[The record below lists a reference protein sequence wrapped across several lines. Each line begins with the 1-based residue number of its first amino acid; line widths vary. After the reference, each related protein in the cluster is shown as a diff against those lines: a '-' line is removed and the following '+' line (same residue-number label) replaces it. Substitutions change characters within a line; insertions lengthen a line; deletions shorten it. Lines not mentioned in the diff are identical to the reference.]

1 MKKRLIVCSIGALF
15 ISLAPIFPMQSSQ
28 IRLVHAETSRKKVLT
43 QPLMSLGVSLTEE
56 QKKETKTLL
65 GDSQISD
72 KQLISVT
79 GETLAKYIGAMDASA
94 NIYSSAFIKP
104 LEKGSGVR
112 VEIVTPDKI
121 TMISAATYQN
131 AAITS
136 GVSDILIRIASVET
150 VTGEGALAGVYALLE
165 QAGIAVDQTTVQM
178 SQAEMSLIEKIKAE
192 TTLSDDE
199 TNKLIAELKKT
210 ITSNLVKKKAITE
223 EWLQKRLD
231 DICASYHVTFSD
243 GLKIEIISWLKSY
256 SKTDVAK
263 STKTVNQLEQSILTT
278 EWSDVLSKLDTV
290 LSPNELLALEKMDYS
305 DGKTYHAIIDAVY
318 QNLLVEIKEG
328 RLDKVKLIYSQSFVI
343 ERMLSNP
350 SIKEKEA
357 LNYIRTLC
365 YYFIAFKEDGKLSDA
380 LTRNQKPVWLIA
392 DSTKANFLYALKRYK
407 NISQNPNLQE
417 IVNRIALAT
426 GYAYEAFLY
435 EDIQQEGEFIHL
447 TIVCPCLNQKT
458 QISVVYN
465 LKTGECV
472 LKDGKKTSKTKLY
485 DFKKQ
490 YKVNIEDKYQQLV
503 DNLKAYQLSDADVA
517 IFNASNIKQVTYEA
531 YKEVVEQYYNY
542 SISSDTLPGNYSYL
556 PILDDSTYP
565 PGDRQ
570 FKYALFDLNRDGIDE
585 LIISDRD
592 NNHLAVYTYNKGVIL
607 LKGVSG
613 YRNHMQ
619 VFQDGKIV
627 TYGSGGADVSGVT
640 IYTLGSVD
648 KGLVELH
655 TLTREFNQSA
665 SQSRYIVGQYDSST
679 EIYHGQE
686 EYLRQYGQYAQY
698 LSIGSYTFIDSSL
711 SAIIIDSSI
720 FRDIS
725 DRKVFE
731 ATSEEKVSV
740 KDQKKTSDTEKKAS
754 PSFTNLTAA
763 DKKEIEELV
772 LKGRGYNS
780 EIFTRNEK
788 YIGTVPSALTE
799 PAIHYDTTD
808 KYVTLSELTD
818 AYNSYKAGTYNS
830 DDILRIWK
838 NIYDMEEIDASY
850 KDQVGPI
857 FGTTEYGLK
866 YYKGDQTFV
875 LNHGGFGYSNSFNVL
890 QEGWEIE
897 ETYVDVPVAMT
908 TLGETAATTPSY
920 IVRVKL
926 NNKQYK
932 GGSGQSSKFYIENVR
947 MVMDT
952 KSDGSYLTWSTRQS
966 KKIDEAMQAYG
977 KKEGLAFQFDRE
989 PLLSSPGE
997 YQIAVFT
1004 DSSDRE
1010 PDIKTLFYFGMGTT
1024 YDYYFLSRYD
1034 AVGNSTIP
1042 TRYVFTIHEG
1052 KPVLLLNRQSDA
1064 GYQIPGTNT
1073 YIPTF
1078 TLVTDELQQEFSKI
1092 FSEE

>member
-1 MKKRLIVCSIGALF
+1 MKKRLIVCFIGVLF
-15 ISLAPIFPMQSSQ
+15 ISVAPIFPIQSNQ
-28 IRLVHAETSRKKVLT
+28 VRLVYAETGKKKVLT
-43 QPLMSLGVSLTEE
+43 KPHMSLGESLAEE
-56 QKKETKTLL
+56 QKIETKRLL
-65 GDSQISD
+65 GDSQISE
-72 KQLISVT
+72 KQVISVT
-79 GETLAKYIGAMDASA
+79 GKMVSKYTGSADSDAK
-94 NIYSSAFIKP
+94 IYSSAFIKP
-104 LEKGSGVR
+104 LEKGSGVQ

-223 EWLQKRLD
+223 EWLQKCLD
-231 DICASYHVTFSD
+231 DICASYNVTFSD
-243 GLKIEIISWLKSY
+243 GLKTEIISWLKSY

-263 STKTVNQLEQSILTT
+263 STKTVKQLEQSILTT

-290 LSPNELLALEKMDYS
+290 LSPDELLALEKMDYS

-458 QISVVYN
+458 QISAVYN

-490 YKVNIEDKYQQLV
+490 YKVNIEDKYQKLV
-503 DNLKAYQLSDADVA
+503 DSLKAYQLSDADVA
-517 IFNASNIKQVTYEA
+517 IFNASNIKQSVYNA
-531 YKEVVEQYYNY
+531 YKEVVEQFYHF
-542 SISSDTLPGNYSYL
+542 SLSSDALPNNYSYI
-556 PILDDSTYP
+556 PILDDITYP
-565 PGDRQ
+565 PGARQ

-585 LIISDRD
+585 LIISDGN
-592 NNHLAVYTYNKGVIL
+592 NNHLAVYTYNKGGVL

-613 YRNHMQ
+613 YRNHLQ
-619 VFQDGKIV
+619 IFQDGKIA

-640 IYTLGSVD
+640 IYTLGSAD

-679 EIYHGQE
+679 EIYQGQE

-731 ATSEEKVSV
+731 ATSEKKVSV
-740 KDQKKTSDTEKKAS
+740 KDEKKTSNTEKKAS
-754 PSFTNLTAA
+754 QSFTNLTAA
-763 DKKEIEELV
+763 DKKEIEDLV

-830 DDILRIWK
+830 DDVLRIWK
-838 NIYDMEEIDASY
+838 NRYDMEEIDASY

-866 YYKGDQTFV
+866 YYKEDQTFV
-875 LNHGGFGYSNSFNVL
+875 LNHGGFGFGTSAEVL
-890 QEGWEIE
+890 QDGWTIGKD
-897 ETYVDVPVAMT
+897 YVDVPVAT
-908 TLGETAATTPSY
+908 VAIPSMEPPKLTQ

-932 GGSGQSSKFYIENVR
+932 GGSGQSSKFYIENVGTII
-947 MVMDT
+947 DN
-952 KSDGSYLTWSTRQS
+952 KSDDSYLTWSTRQS
-966 KKIDEAMQAYG
+966 KKLYEAIQAYG
-977 KKEGLAFQFDRE
+977 KKEGLTFQADSE
-989 PLLSSPGE
+989 PVSSPGE
-997 YQIAVFT
+997 YQVAIFT

-1010 PDIKTLFYFGMGTT
+1010 PDIKTLYYFGMGTT

-1034 AVGNSTIP
+1034 VSSNSTIP

-1073 YIPTF
+1073 YIPTY
-1078 TLVTDELQQEFSKI
+1078 TVVTDGLQKDYHKI

>member
-15 ISLAPIFPMQSSQ
+15 ISLVPIFPMQSSQ

-223 EWLQKRLD
+223 EWLQKCLD

-243 GLKIEIISWLKSY
+243 GLKTEIISWLKSY

-263 STKTVNQLEQSILTT
+263 STKTVKQLEQSILTT

-305 DGKTYHAIIDAVY
+305 DRKTYHAIIDAVY

-392 DSTKANFLYALKRYK
+392 DSTKANFLYSLKRYK

-542 SISSDTLPGNYSYL
+542 SISSDTLPSNYSYL
-556 PILDDSTYP
+556 PILDNSTYP

-585 LIISDRD
+585 LIISDGD
-592 NNHLAVYTYNKGVIL
+592 NNHLAVYTYNKGVVL

-613 YRNHMQ
+613 YRNHLQ
-619 VFQDGKIV
+619 IFQDGKIV

-640 IYTLGSVD
+640 IYTLENAD

-655 TLTREFNQSA
+655 TLTRELNQSA

-679 EIYHGQE
+679 EIYQGQE

-763 DKKEIEELV
+763 DKQEIEELV

-799 PAIHYDTTD
+799 PAIHYDMTD

-908 TLGETAATTPSY
+908 TLGETATTTPSY

-966 KKIDEAMQAYG
+966 KKIDEAIQAYG

>member
-15 ISLAPIFPMQSSQ
+15 ISIALIFPMQSSQ
-28 IRLVHAETSRKKVLT
+28 IRVVHAETSRKKVLT

-56 QKKETKTLL
+56 QKTETKALL

-79 GETLAKYIGAMDASA
+79 GETLAKYIGAMDASE

-165 QAGIAVDQTTVQM
+165 RAGIEINQTTVQM
-178 SQAEMSLIEKIKAE
+178 SQDEMSLIEKMKTE

-199 TNKLIAELKKT
+199 ANKLIAELKKN
-210 ITSNLVKKKAITE
+210 ITTNLVNKKAITDD
-223 EWLQKRLD
+223 WLEKSLD
-231 DICASYHVTFSD
+231 DICASYQVIFSD
-243 GLKIEIISWLKSY
+243 GLKTEILAWLNSY
-256 SKTDVAK
+256 SKTDAAK
-263 STKTVNQLEQSILTT
+263 SSKTVKQLEQSILAT
-278 EWSDVLSKLDTV
+278 EWAEVLTKLDTV
-290 LSPNELLALEKMDYS
+290 LSPEEILALEKMDYS
-305 DGKTYHAIIDAVY
+305 DEKVYHAIINAIY
-318 QNLLVEIKEG
+318 QGLLTEIEEG
-328 RLDKVKLIYSQSFVI
+328 RLNEVKLIYSQSFVI
-343 ERMLSNP
+343 EQMLSHP
-350 SIKEKEA
+350 SVKEKEA

-365 YYFIAFKEDGKLSDA
+365 YYFIASKEDGKLSGA
-380 LTRNQKPVWLIA
+380 LKQDKRPVWLVA
-392 DSTKANFLYALKRYK
+392 DTTKANFLYALNRYK
-407 NISQNPNLQE
+407 NISQSPNLQE

-435 EDIQQEGEFIHL
+435 EDIQQDGDSIRL
-447 TIVCPCLNQKT
+447 TIVCPCIDQKT
-458 QISVVYN
+458 KISVVYN
-465 LKTGECV
+465 LKTGECT
-472 LKDGKKTSKTKLY
+472 LQNGKTTNKTKVY
-485 DFKKQ
+485 DFKKR
-490 YKVNIEDKYQQLV
+490 YKVELEDKYQKLV
-503 DNLKAYQLSDADVA
+503 DSLKVYQLSDKDIA
-517 IFNASNIKQVTYEA
+517 IFNASNLKQVTYEA

-542 SISSDTLPGNYSYL
+542 SISSDTFPSNYSYL

-570 FKYALFDLNRDGIDE
+570 FKYALFDMNRDGVDE
-585 LIISDRD
+585 LIISDGD
-592 NNHLAVYTYNKGVIL
+592 NNNLAVYTYNKRAIL

-627 TYGSGGADVSGVT
+627 TYGSGGADVLGVT
-640 IYTLGSVD
+640 IYTLENAD

-679 EIYHGQE
+679 EIYQGQA
-686 EYLRQYGQYAQY
+686 EYLKQYGQYEQY

-711 SAIIIDSSI
+711 SAAILDLSI

-725 DRKVFE
+725 DRKVFN
-731 ATSEEKVSV
+731 TSSEEKAFI
-740 KDQKKTSDTEKKAS
+740 KTEKKTSEYIGDLTEG
-754 PSFTNLTAA
+754 
-763 DKKEIEELV
+763 DKREIEELV
-772 LKGRGYNS
+772 LKGRAYND
-780 EIFTRNEK
+780 EIFVRDEK
-788 YIGTVPSALTE
+788 YIGLIPSALTE
-799 PAIHYDTTD
+799 PAIHYETSD
-808 KYVTLSELTD
+808 KFVTLAELTD
-818 AYNSYKAGTYNS
+818 AYNSYKAGTYYS

-838 NIYDMEEIDASY
+838 KRYDVEEVEGSY

-857 FGTTEYGLK
+857 FGSTEYGLK

-875 LNHGGFGYSNSFNVL
+875 LNHGGFGFSNSVHVL
-890 QEGWEIE
+890 QEGWKIKKN
-897 ETYVDVPVAMT
+897 YVDVPVAMT
-908 TLGETAATTPSY
+908 SFGQPEAITPNY

-932 GGSGQSSKFYIENVR
+932 GGSGQASKFYIENVR
-947 MVMDT
+947 TIIDT
-952 KSDGSYLTWSTRQS
+952 KSDASYITWSTKQS
-966 KKIDEAMQAYG
+966 KKVHEAIQAYG
-977 KKEGLAFQFDRE
+977 KKEGLTFQSESE
-989 PLLSSPGE
+989 PLSSPGE
-997 YQIAVFT
+997 YQIAIFT
-1004 DSSDRE
+1004 DSSDKE
-1010 PDIKTLFYFGMGTT
+1010 PDIKTLYYSGMGSL

-1034 AVGNSTIP
+1034 VSDGSSIP
-1042 TRYVFTIHEG
+1042 MRYVFTIHDG

-1064 GYQIPGTNT
+1064 GYQIPGTNS

-1078 TLVTDELQQEFSKI
+1078 TLVTGGLQQKFSKI
-1092 FSEE
+1092 FYDE

>member
-1 MKKRLIVCSIGALF
+1 MKKTLIVCFIGVLF
-15 ISLAPIFPMQSSQ
+15 ISVAPIFPIQSNQ
-28 IRLVHAETSRKKVLT
+28 MRLVHAETSKKKVVT
-43 QPLMSLGVSLTEE
+43 KSHMSLGGSLTEE
-56 QKKETKTLL
+56 QKTETKRLL
-65 GDSQISD
+65 GDSQISE
-72 KQLISVT
+72 KQVISVT
-79 GETLAKYIGAMDASA
+79 GKMVAKYTGSADSDAK
-94 NIYSSAFIKP
+94 IYSSAFIKP

-165 QAGIAVDQTTVQM
+165 QAGTAVDQTTVQM
-178 SQAEMSLIEKIKAE
+178 SQAEMSLIEKIKTE

-231 DICASYHVTFSD
+231 DICASYHVTFSE
-243 GLKIEIISWLKSY
+243 GLKTEIISWLKSY

-263 STKTVNQLEQSILTT
+263 STKTVKQLEQSILTT

-290 LSPNELLALEKMDYS
+290 LSPDELLALEKMDYS

-318 QNLLVEIKEG
+318 QNLLVEIKEE

-458 QISVVYN
+458 QISAVYN

-503 DNLKAYQLSDADVA
+503 DNLEAYQLSDADVA
-517 IFNASNIKQVTYEA
+517 IFNASNIKQSVYSA
-531 YKEVVEQYYNY
+531 YKEVVEQFYQF
-542 SISSDTLPGNYSYL
+542 SLSSDALPNNYSYI
-556 PILDDSTYP
+556 PILDDITYP
-565 PGDRQ
+565 PGARQ

-585 LIISDRD
+585 LIISDGN
-592 NNHLAVYTYNKGVIL
+592 NNHLAVYTYNNGVVL

-613 YRNHMQ
+613 YRNHLQ
-619 VFQDGKIV
+619 IFQDGKIV

-640 IYTLGSVD
+640 IYTLENAD

-655 TLTREFNQSA
+655 TLTRELNQSA

-698 LSIGSYTFIDSSL
+698 LSIGSYTFIDSSF
-711 SAIIIDSSI
+711 SAAILDLSI

-740 KDQKKTSDTEKKAS
+740 KDEKKMSNTEKKAS

-763 DKKEIEELV
+763 DKQEIEELV
-772 LKGRGYNS
+772 LKGRAYNG
-780 EIFTRNEK
+780 EVFTRNEK

-857 FGTTEYGLK
+857 FGTSEYGLK

-966 KKIDEAMQAYG
+966 KKIDEAIQAYG

-1042 TRYVFTIHEG
+1042 TRYVFTIQGG

>member
-243 GLKIEIISWLKSY
+243 GLKTEIISWLKSY

-263 STKTVNQLEQSILTT
+263 STKTVKQLEQSILTT

-290 LSPNELLALEKMDYS
+290 LSPDELLALEKMDYS

-350 SIKEKEA
+350 SMKEKEA

-458 QISVVYN
+458 QISAVYN

-542 SISSDTLPGNYSYL
+542 SISSDTLPSNYSYL

-585 LIISDRD
+585 LIISDGD
-592 NNHLAVYTYNKGVIL
+592 NNHLAIYTYNKGVVL

-627 TYGSGGADVSGVT
+627 AYGSGGADVSGVT

-698 LSIGSYTFIDSSL
+698 LSIGSYTFIDSSF
-711 SAIIIDSSI
+711 SAAILDLSI

-740 KDQKKTSDTEKKAS
+740 KDEKKTSNTEKEAS

-763 DKKEIEELV
+763 DKQEIEELV
-772 LKGRGYNS
+772 LKGRAYNS
-780 EIFTRNEK
+780 EVFARNEK

-799 PAIHYDTTD
+799 PAIHYDTAD

-890 QEGWEIE
+890 QGGWEIE

-966 KKIDEAMQAYG
+966 KKIDEAIQAYG